1 MAVSQFQQHVL
12 KKDLKK
18 ERHRRNQWRQVILTK
33 SISDPFGLKASQEKS
48 DYSERS
54 RYFLILLQAQEIAL
68 HVFSYRRRN

>member
-1 MAVSQFQQHVL
+1 MAISQFQQHVL

-48 DYSERS
+48 DYSDMKGADIFEF
-54 RYFLILLQAQEIAL
+54 YYK
-68 HVFSYRRRN
+68 HKK